1 MALLLTT
8 ATRVSLEKLTC
19 QVNFYVNPRAVGIL
33 NDTTLIN
40 FCGRSLTKISIIFT
54 KLMIVV
60 KFIQLT
66 LNLRK
71 ISNFLTISKKINS
84 DSAGVKHHVINA
96 QFVVD
101 EIFLFYY
108 EKI

>member
-1 MALLLTT
+1 M
-8 ATRVSLEKLTC
+8 
-19 QVNFYVNPRAVGIL
+19 NFYVNPRAVGIL

-96 QFVVD
+96 QFVAD
-101 EIFLFYY
+101 DIFFCSIMTF
-108 EKI
+108 KKN